1 MDLRSLPNGVQNQLT
16 KLLSARNATSVAQT
30 SKAMYALIARNPPKI
45 VGDVATM
52 VKRALKTATDM
63 NDVVNQL
70 RLVPS
75 SQLASNGAVADW
87 YYASIHSILERNK
100 YAEYMIKWS
109 SRNQYVLE
117 AGRKYTPSNARTQIE
132 ARASFVSD
140 FPRQLPVKIIVKHG
154 SATGELHLNRYF
166 NLRFPRFYIEVKK
179 NPNVRKTKAAVE
191 QYNFDAVRVGAILW
205 RAASKYGR
213 PVDHIINVEVIERPG
228 MNIFQTIAERL
239 KMRQNIVSQSVS
251 RSNNMQIALQYDV
264 LAARRGALYGSR
276 KLRSRRIYD
285 KSIRARRTAK

>member
-117 AGRKYTPSNARTQIE
+117 A
-132 ARASFVSD
+132 
-140 FPRQLPVKIIVKHG
+140 
-154 SATGELHLNRYF
+154 
-166 NLRFPRFYIEVKK
+166 
-179 NPNVRKTKAAVE
+179 
-191 QYNFDAVRVGAILW
+191 
-205 RAASKYGR
+205 
-213 PVDHIINVEVIERPG
+213 
-228 MNIFQTIAERL
+228 
-239 KMRQNIVSQSVS
+239 
-251 RSNNMQIALQYDV
+251 
-264 LAARRGALYGSR
+264 
-276 KLRSRRIYD
+276 
-285 KSIRARRTAK
+285 